1 MEERRKRIRPLSLL
15 AAWGGVLLGLA
26 WTAPAQT
33 LIQAEPG
40 RALTGSDMAV
50 LEAREPRDDLP
61 CRVTPV
67 KPAVGFDLKF
77 HAGYE
82 VSIPMREL
90 AGLENLLTVIFRV
103 VPDKAPERAVYFSQK
118 IRVPSIEPDA
128 KGDAYLQGSFDLGEG
143 VYQVDWLMRDRTE
156 RVCASF
162 WRAEAVLQAKDR
174 DLALVLPAGTVA
186 QADQDEFAEEPPAE
200 KDYSAGPLSVKV
212 LVNFAPQNSNA
223 SMLQPADTAALV
235 SILRTI
241 HRDPRIS
248 RYSVVAFNLQEQRIL
263 YRQEASDR
271 IDFPAIGEALRGLQL
286 GRVDFARLQN
296 RNSDAE
302 FLAALIQ
309 NEFKVR
315 DGEPPPDGLI
325 IAGPKVMLP
334 SGIPAEALREV
345 GETEYPVFYL
355 NYNLTPQLTPWRD
368 TISQAVRF
376 FKGQE
381 FTISRP
387 RELWS
392 AVTEVV
398 ARIVKWKSGRRPADA
413 SFRGSNLVP
422 PR

>member
-1 MEERRKRIRPLSLL
+1 MTNRRNGPFFTLSAAAVL
-15 AAWGGVLLGLA
+15 AMAGWI
-26 WTAPAQT
+26 APAGAQS
-33 LIQAEPG
+33 LIQSEPG
-40 RALTGSDMAV
+40 RALSGTDLAV

-61 CRVTPV
+61 CRLTPI
-67 KPAVGFDLKF
+67 KPVVGFDLKF

-82 VSIPMREL
+82 VAIPMREL

-103 VPDKAPERAVYFSQK
+103 TPEGAPERAAYFTQK

-128 KGDAYLQGSFDLGEG
+128 KGDAYLQGAFDLGEG
-143 VYQVDWLMRDRTE
+143 AYQVDWLMRDRTE

-162 WRAEAVLQAKDR
+162 WRAEARLSAKEK
-174 DLALVLPAGTVA
+174 DLALTLEPGVVA
-186 QADQDEFAEEPPAE
+186 AAAEDDFADEPPVE
-200 KDYSAGPLSVKV
+200 KDYSSNPLSVKV

-223 SMLQPADTAALV
+223 STLQPADTAALV

-241 HRDPRIS
+241 HRDPRIA

-263 YRQEASDR
+263 YRQEPKDR
-271 IDFPAIGEALRGLQL
+271 IDFPSIGQALKGLQL
-286 GRVDFARLQN
+286 GRVDISRLQN
-296 RNSDAE
+296 KNSDAE
-302 FLAALIQ
+302 FLGALIQ

-334 SGIPAEALREV
+334 SGIPADALREV

-368 TISQAVRF
+368 SISQAVRY
-376 FKGQE
+376 FKGLE

-398 ARIVKWKSGRRPADA
+398 ARIVKWKSGRRATDA
-413 SFRGSNLVP
+413 SIRGSHLAP
-422 PR
+422 PQ

>member
-1 MEERRKRIRPLSLL
+1 MERRRSPSAVLSLL
-15 AAWGGVLLGLA
+15 AIWGGFLPWLA
-26 WTAPAQT
+26 WPLRAQHR
-33 LIQAEPG
+33 IEADPG
-40 RALTGSDMAV
+40 RALTSSDMAV

-67 KPAVGFDLKF
+67 RPSVGFDLKF

-82 VSIPMREL
+82 VAIPMREL
-90 AGLENLLTVIFRV
+90 AGVENLLTVVFRV
-103 VPDKAPERAVYFSQK
+103 TPEGSPSQPVYFSQK
-118 IRVPSIEPDA
+118 IRVPAIEADA
-128 KGDAYLQGSFDLGEG
+128 KGDAWLQGSFDLGEG
-143 VYQVDWLMRDRTE
+143 AYQVDWLMRDRTE

-162 WRAEAVLQAKDR
+162 WRAEATLSSKEK
-174 DLALVLPAGTVA
+174 DLALALAPGAVA
-186 QADQDEFAEEPPAE
+186 QSDQDEFAEEPPVE
-200 KDYSAGPLSVKV
+200 KDYSAGGLSVKV
-212 LVNFAPQNSNA
+212 LVNFAPQNSSA
-223 SMLQPADTAALV
+223 VMLQPADTAALV

-241 HRDPRIS
+241 HRDPRIV
-248 RYSVVAFNLQEQRIL
+248 RYSVVAFNMQQQRVL

-286 GRVDFARLQN
+286 GRVDFSRLQN
-296 RNSDAE
+296 KDADAE
-302 FLAALIQ
+302 FLASLIQ

-334 SGIPAEALREV
+334 SGIPPEALRDV
-345 GETEYPVFYL
+345 GETGYPVFYL

-368 TISQAVRF
+368 TISQAVRY
-376 FKGQE
+376 FKGLE

-413 SFRGSNLVP
+413 SFRGSHLVP

>member
-1 MEERRKRIRPLSLL
+1 MRSFPLL
-15 AAWGGVLLGLA
+15 AAWGGVLLGCA
-26 WTAPAQT
+26 WLAPAQT
-33 LIQAEPG
+33 MIHADPG
-40 RALTGSDMAV
+40 RALTGSDLAV

-61 CRVTPV
+61 CRLTPV

-82 VSIPMREL
+82 VAIPMREL
-90 AGLENLLTVIFRV
+90 AGLENQLTVIFRV
-103 VPDKAPERAVYFSQK
+103 VPEKEPERAVYFSQK
-118 IRVPSIEPDA
+118 FRVPSIEPDA
-128 KGDAYLQGSFDLGEG
+128 KGDAFLQGSFDLGEG
-143 VYQVDWLMRDRTE
+143 VYQVDWLMRDRAE

-162 WRAEAVLQAKDR
+162 WRAEAVLPPRDR
-174 DLALVLPAGTVA
+174 DLALVLPPGAVA
-186 QADQDEFAEEPPAE
+186 QADQDEFAEEPPVE

-212 LVNFAPQNSNA
+212 LINFAPQNSNA
-223 SMLQPADTAALV
+223 AMLQPADTAALV

-286 GRVDFARLQN
+286 GRVDFSRLQN

-302 FLAALIQ
+302 FLASLIQ

-334 SGIPAEALREV
+334 TSIPAEALREV

-368 TISQAVRF
+368 TISQAVRY
-376 FKGQE
+376 FKGTE

-398 ARIVKWKSGRRPADA
+398 ARIVKWKAGRRPADA
-413 SFRGSNLVP
+413 SFRGSHLVP

>member
-1 MEERRKRIRPLSLL
+1 MEERRKRTGPFSLL
-15 AAWGGVLLGLA
+15 AAWGGVLLGCA
-26 WTAPAQT
+26 WLAPAQT
-33 LIQAEPG
+33 LIQTGPG
-40 RALTGSDMAV
+40 RALTGSDLAV

-82 VSIPMREL
+82 VAIPMREL
-90 AGLENLLTVIFRV
+90 AGLENLLTVVFRV
-103 VPDKAPERAVYFSQK
+103 APEKEPERAVYFTQK

-162 WRAEAVLQAKDR
+162 WRAEAVLPAKDR
-174 DLALVLPAGTVA
+174 DLALVLPADTVA
-186 QADQDEFAEEPPAE
+186 QADQDEFAEEPPVE

-302 FLAALIQ
+302 FLASLIQ

-355 NYNLTPQLTPWRD
+355 NYNLAPQLTPWRD
-368 TISQAVRF
+368 TISQAVRY
-376 FKGQE
+376 FKGME

-387 RELWS
+387 RELWT

-413 SFRGSNLVP
+413 SFRGSHLVP

>member
-1 MEERRKRIRPLSLL
+1 MEERRRRSWPFSLL
-15 AAWGGVLLGLA
+15 AAWGGIVLGCAL
-26 WTAPAQT
+26 PAAGQS

-40 RALTGSDMAV
+40 RALTTSDMAV

-61 CRVTPV
+61 CRVTPI

-82 VSIPMREL
+82 VAIPMREL
-90 AGLENLLTVIFRV
+90 AGLENQLTIIFRV
-103 VPDKAPERAVYFSQK
+103 TPENAPQRAAYFSQK

-128 KGDAYLQGSFDLGEG
+128 KGDASLQGAFDLGEG
-143 VYQVDWLMRDRTE
+143 VYQVDWLMRDRSE

-162 WRAEAVLQAKDR
+162 WRADAVLSPKDR
-174 DLALVLPAGTVA
+174 DLAIALAPGTA
-186 QADQDEFAEEPPAE
+186 APSDQDEFAEEPPAE
-200 KDYSAGPLSVKV
+200 KDYSSGPLSVKV
-212 LVNFAPQNSNA
+212 LINFAPQNGNA
-223 SMLQPADTAALV
+223 ATLQPADTAALV

-241 HRDPRIS
+241 HRDPRIA
-248 RYSVVAFNLQEQRIL
+248 RYSVVAFNLQQQRIL

-286 GRVDFARLQN
+286 GRVDFSQLQN
-296 RNSDAE
+296 RNADAE
-302 FLAALIQ
+302 FLATLIQ

-315 DGEPPPDGLI
+315 NGEPPPDGLI

-334 SGIPAEALREV
+334 SGIPAEALRDV

-368 TISQAVRF
+368 TIGQAVRY
-376 FKGQE
+376 FKGLE

-413 SFRGSNLVP
+413 SFRGSHLVP

>member
-1 MEERRKRIRPLSLL
+1 MRSFPLL
-15 AAWGGVLLGLA
+15 AAWGGVFLGCA
-26 WTAPAQT
+26 WLAPAQT
-33 LIQAEPG
+33 LIQADPG
-40 RALTGSDMAV
+40 RALTGSDLAV

-82 VSIPMREL
+82 VAIPMREL
-90 AGLENLLTVIFRV
+90 AGLENQLTVIFRV
-103 VPDKAPERAVYFSQK
+103 VPEKEPERAVYFSQK
-118 IRVPSIEPDA
+118 FRVPSIEPDA
-128 KGDAYLQGSFDLGEG
+128 KGDAFLQGSFDLGEG
-143 VYQVDWLMRDRTE
+143 VYQVDWLMRDRAE

-162 WRAEAVLQAKDR
+162 WRAEAVLPPRDR
-174 DLALVLPAGTVA
+174 DLALVLPPGAVA
-186 QADQDEFAEEPPAE
+186 QADQDEFAEEPPVE

-223 SMLQPADTAALV
+223 AMLQPADTAALV

-302 FLAALIQ
+302 FLASLIQ

-334 SGIPAEALREV
+334 TSIPAEALREV

-368 TISQAVRF
+368 TISQAVRY
-376 FKGQE
+376 FKGME

-398 ARIVKWKSGRRPADA
+398 ARIVKWKAGRRPADA
-413 SFRGSNLVP
+413 SFRGSHLVP

>member
-1 MEERRKRIRPLSLL
+1 MEERRRRTRTFSLL
-15 AAWGGVLLGLA
+15 AAWGGVLLACAGPAL
-26 WTAPAQT
+26 AQT
-33 LIQAEPG
+33 LIQSEPG

-82 VSIPMREL
+82 VAVPMREL

-103 VPDKAPERAVYFSQK
+103 APENAPERAVYFSQK

-162 WRAEAVLQAKDR
+162 WRAEAVLTAKDR
-174 DLALVLPAGTVA
+174 ELALVLAPGTVA
-186 QADQDEFAEEPPAE
+186 QADQDEFAEEPPVE
-200 KDYSAGPLSVKV
+200 KDYSGGPLSVKV

-223 SMLQPADTAALV
+223 ASLQPADTAALV

-296 RNSDAE
+296 KNSDAE
-302 FLAALIQ
+302 FLASLIQ

-334 SGIPAEALREV
+334 SGIPTEALREV

-368 TISQAVRF
+368 TISQAVRY
-376 FKGQE
+376 FKGAE

-413 SFRGSNLVP
+413 SFRGSHLVP

>member
-1 MEERRKRIRPLSLL
+1 MKNRWSRAFCTLWAAAGL
-15 AAWGGVLLGLA
+15 AASGWV
-26 WTAPAQT
+26 APAGAQS
-33 LIQAEPG
+33 LIQSEPG
-40 RALTGSDMAV
+40 RALSGTDLAV

-61 CRVTPV
+61 CRLTPV
-67 KPAVGFDLKF
+67 KPVVGFDLKF

-82 VSIPMREL
+82 VAIPMREL

-103 VPDKAPERAVYFSQK
+103 TPEGAPERASYFVQK
-118 IRVPSIEPDA
+118 VRVPSIEPDA
-128 KGDAYLQGSFDLGEG
+128 KGDAYLQGAFDLGEG
-143 VYQVDWLMRDRTE
+143 TYQVDWLMRDRAE

-162 WRAEAVLQAKDR
+162 WRAEAALSSKEKE
-174 DLALVLPAGTVA
+174 LALTLEPGAVA
-186 QADQDEFAEEPPAE
+186 EAAQDEFAEEPPTE
-200 KDYSAGPLSVKV
+200 KDYSSNPLSVKV

-223 SMLQPADTAALV
+223 STLQPADTAALV

-241 HRDPRIS
+241 HRDPRIA

-263 YRQEASDR
+263 YRQEPKDR
-271 IDFPAIGEALRGLQL
+271 IDFPSIGQALKGLQL
-286 GRVDFARLQN
+286 GRVDISRLQN
-296 RNSDAE
+296 KNSDAE
-302 FLAALIQ
+302 FLGALIQ

-334 SGIPAEALREV
+334 SGIPADALREV

-368 TISQAVRF
+368 SISQAVRY
-376 FKGQE
+376 FKGLE

-398 ARIVKWKSGRRPADA
+398 ARIVTWKSGRRATDA
-413 SFRGSNLVP
+413 SIRGSHLAP
-422 PR
+422 PQ